1 MTMQAAVFLL
11 IRRVR
16 LLALLA
22 GVAWLLGIY
31 PPTVIRLILVVA
43 VAVALVLD
51 VLADRAPIRTTT
63 LGRPGGDQG

>member
-1 MTMQAAVFLL
+1 MTTQAAVLLL

-31 PPTVIRLILVVA
+31 PPTVVRVILVVA
-43 VAVALVLD
+43 VGIALVLD
-51 VLADRAPIRTTT
+51 VLADRAPRITT